1 MLMVILSIIGVVV
14 LLTLINLKRGLTIH
28 KDGNWEFKKSDG
40 SIVEIGGKSSK
51 ADKWLE
57 DRYGK

>member
-1 MLMVILSIIGVVV
+1 MVILSIVGIVV
-14 LLTLINLKRGLTIH
+14 LLTLINLKRGLTIK
-28 KDGNWEFKKSDG
+28 KDGNWEFKNSDG

>member
-1 MLMVILSIIGVVV
+1 MLMVILSIVGVVI

-40 SIVEIGGKSSK
+40 TVVEIGGRSSK
-51 ADKWLE
+51 VDKILE
-57 DRYGK
+57 DKFGK

>member
-1 MLMVILSIIGVVV
+1 MLMGILAVIGIVV
-14 LLTLINLKRGLTIH
+14 LLTLINLKRGLTIK

-40 SIVEIGGKSSK
+40 SVVEIGGNSSK